1 MLSCQRGSRA
11 NVPETCQLLIFTCQC
26 AIWCAYFSVWHA
38 NVPKGVPIFRK
49 FLLQNAKGNWYS
61 LLLYKKFWI
70 ILDII
75 VIHIIC
81 ICTLQKNCIKFHFY
95 TSCQIKE
102 QCEDFFI
109 IIFFSF
115 LFLSQKWK
123 CKKTC
128 FLYATSNKDFLEFST
143 VKTTKQNKKIYVN
156 IVIFLSW
163 RSEIVI
169 RKYFDCVSFRFLRLY
184 FWVQ

>member
-115 LFLSQKWK
+115 LSWVR
-123 CKKTC
+123 
-128 FLYATSNKDFLEFST
+128 NEN
-143 VKTTKQNKKIYVN
+143 VKRPVFCTLQVTR
-156 IVIFLSW
+156 IFLNFPQLKQLNK
-163 RSEIVI
+163 IK
-169 RKYFDCVSFRFLRLY
+169 KYM
-184 FWVQ
+184 